1 MMSPRTDRFAFSLV
15 LLLTLLAC
23 KGDGQQDISPQMDQ
37 VSQDQS
43 AAQGVVIK
51 VAGNP
56 VRVQV
61 SETLGE
67 RQRGLM
73 FTESLPADQGMLFV
87 FEREQILSFW
97 MKNTPLPLSVAF
109 IDRKGRI
116 VEIRRMEPLD
126 EDTLHTS
133 RRPAMYALEMNA
145 GWFQEHQVK
154 VGDSVEF

>member
-43 AAQGVVIK
+43 AAQGVV
-51 VAGNP
+51 
-56 VRVQV
+56 

-73 FTESLPADQGMLFV
+73 FTESLPADEGMLFV

>member
-1 MMSPRTDRFAFSLV
+1 
-15 LLLTLLAC
+15 
-23 KGDGQQDISPQMDQ
+23 MDQ